1 MDYED
6 FITDQGEYEDEDDY
20 LYEPDAMD
28 IAKENKMAIEKPF
41 YLALNNLSLLC
52 AETIQTEL
60 SIQLPIGSR
69 NPYSLVET

>member
-28 IAKENKMAIEKPF
+28 IAKENKTAIVPQ
-41 YLALNNLSLLC
+41 LNNKHNGKK
-52 AETIQTEL
+52 ED
-60 SIQLPIGSR
+60 
-69 NPYSLVET
+69 